1 MPGAMLVL
9 AGMTVMEVRVTG
21 VDLFP
26 PPHPVSIKTVMST
39 TKQLIA
45 MLLIVDNTR
54 ITLDMVLDF
63 TNGPNG
69 AGFRAFVECRL
80 KNSVI

>member
-1 MPGAMLVL
+1 
-9 AGMTVMEVRVTG
+9 
-21 VDLFP
+21 
-26 PPHPVSIKTVMST
+26 MST

-69 AGFRAFVECRL
+69 AGFRAFVEYRL